1 MADTSYDH
9 SRFCDYAEDLVW
21 KEEPTKA
28 ELIRRVNEFAPDV
41 VLMGSWTRP
50 SSYRAVLKAQP
61 AGVQRVMVTD
71 SQWHGTAKQWLARAL
86 HRVYLDPV
94 FDCALV
100 PSDRSEWFV
109 RRLGFGPDQVIR
121 GLYTADAD
129 VYAGEPRSGDDL
141 KRSARFLFVGRLIE
155 EKGVDVLAS
164 AYRRYRERV
173 DDPWDL
179 DIVGIGPLRGQL
191 EDLDGVTLHGFLQ
204 PGEVAELMRR
214 VSCLVLPSRF
224 DPYGLVVHEAA
235 CAALPLLV
243 SDACGAHPTLLQDG
257 YNGWVLPTGDAGALC
272 DALGRMTAVDHARIA
287 EMSRIS
293 RALSM
298 RLSTSGW
305 ARHLHEEFSRR
316 IRGEALTTTTPTVS
330 A

>member
-1 MADTSYDH
+1 MAHTSYQD

-21 KEEPTKA
+21 REPPNKA
-28 ELIRRVNEFAPDV
+28 ELIRRVDEFAPDV
-41 VLMGSWTRP
+41 VIMGSWTRP

-61 AGVQRVMVTD
+61 PGVQRVMVTD
-71 SQWHGTAKQWLARAL
+71 TQWHGTAKQWLARAL

-109 RRLGFGPDQVIR
+109 RRLGFKADQVIR

-129 VYAGEPRSGDDL
+129 VYAGDPRSGDDI
-141 KRSARFLFVGRLIE
+141 KRSARFLFVGRLIA
-155 EKGVDVLAS
+155 EKGVDVLAP
-164 AYRRYRERV
+164 AYRRYRELV

-179 DIVGIGPLRGQL
+179 DIVGIGPLRGEL
-191 EDLDGVTLHGFLQ
+191 EDLEGVTLHGFLQ
-204 PGEVAELMRR
+204 PAEVAELMRR

-257 YNGWVLPTGDAGALC
+257 YNGWVIPTADPDALC
-272 DALGRMTAVDHARIA
+272 DALHRMTDLAEDRLA

-316 IRGEALTTTTPTVS
+316 VRPRERTVPAS
-330 A
+330 TAAA